1 MPETRSSAA
10 HASVV
15 HLRVAGFALS
25 GAAERAGIKKDLE
38 GAVSA
43 ALAGIDEADR
53 IVLDAPEGMALVF
66 LAGAPAALGFVHRFM
81 SREAKQLPAIG
92 LSHGPVR
99 CVEDATTGPSFVGGA
114 LSEAMIAARFATA
127 GSGLATRSF
136 RDALARVAPH
146 DARYLSPAGTMTD
159 DRDRAFELFHAER
172 ELMGTRRRRF
182 FTVAASL
189 AVGMLVVGGAGRA
202 FRMRRPGVVELDI
215 TPGGELFVNGVSR
228 GQTPP
233 LKMLQLPPG
242 KYELEVRNARY
253 KPLTVDL
260 ELQPGERINVSH
272 AFGSASPA
280 SRRSFK
286 QRVFDLFK

>member
-1 MPETRSSAA
+1 MPESRSSAA

-15 HLRVAGFALS
+15 HLRLAGFALS
-25 GAAERAGIKKDLE
+25 GAAERAAIKKQLE
-38 GAVSA
+38 AAVA
-43 ALAGIDEADR
+43 AAFAGIDEADR

-66 LAGAPAALGFVHRFM
+66 LAGARAALDFVHRFM
-81 SREAKQLPAIG
+81 SHGSKQSPAIG

-99 CVEDATTGPSFVGGA
+99 CVEDAATGPSFVGGA
-114 LSEAMIAARFATA
+114 LSEATMAARFATA
-127 GSGLATRSF
+127 GSSLATRSF
-136 RDALARVAPH
+136 RDALARVSPH
-146 DARYLSPAGTMTD
+146 DARYLSAAGTMTD

-172 ELMGTRRRRF
+172 AVMGARRRRF

-189 AVGMLVVGGAGRA
+189 AVGMLVVGGTGRA

-233 LKMLQLPPG
+233 LRMLELPPG
-242 KYELEVRNARY
+242 KYELEVRHARY

-260 ELQPGERINVSH
+260 DLQPGERVNLSH
-272 AFGSASPA
+272 SFGSASSAP
-280 SRRSFK
+280 RRSFK
-286 QRVFDLFK
+286 QRVFDFFR